1 MFNGVSAGGVEI
13 SVVSNVTK
21 GKFSMTKFKNLALAA
36 LATAVMSSGAFAADW
51 AKIRVGTEGAYKPF
65 NFIDSNGELQGFDVD
80 IAKALCAEM
89 KADCTFVAQDWDGI
103 IPALLAKKYDVI
115 IASMS
120 ITEERKKK
128 VDFSNKYYNTPAKFV
143 AKKGSGISDTSP
155 AGLKGKTIGAQS
167 STTHSSYLE
176 DNYKDST
183 IKLYATQDEANADLA
198 AGRLDAVLAD
208 SVVIL
213 AWLGGDGSC
222 CEHVG
227 ESHNDPKWFG
237 LGAGMA
243 VRQGEDAL
251 KDKLN
256 AALATILENG
266 TYKKI
271 NDKYFPFS
279 VY

>member
-1 MFNGVSAGGVEI
+1 MIKLRS
-13 SVVSNVTK
+13 
-21 GKFSMTKFKNLALAA
+21 LALAA
-36 LATAVMSSGAFAADW
+36 LATAVVSGSAFAADW
-51 AKIRVGTEGAYKPF
+51 TKIRVGTEGAYKPF
-65 NFIDSNGELQGFDVD
+65 NFTDSNGELQGFDVE

-89 KADCTFVAQDWDGI
+89 KADCTFTAQDWDGI

-120 ITEERKKK
+120 ITEERMKK
-128 VDFSNKYYNTPAKFV
+128 VDFTDKYYNTPARFV
-143 AKKGSGISDTSP
+143 AKKGAGITDTSP
-155 AGLKGKTIGAQS
+155 AGLKGKTVGAQS
-167 STTHSSYLE
+167 STTHSSFLE
-176 DNYKDST
+176 DVYKDST
-183 IKLYATQDEANADLA
+183 VKLYATQDEANADLA

-213 AWLGGDGSC
+213 DWLGGDGSC

-227 ESHNDPKWFG
+227 ENYNDSKWFG
-237 LGAGMA
+237 AGAGMA
-243 VRQGEDAL
+243 VRKEDGEL
-251 KDKLN
+251 KEKLN
-256 AALATILENG
+256 AALAAILENG

>member
-1 MFNGVSAGGVEI
+1 M
-13 SVVSNVTK
+13 K
-21 GKFSMTKFKNLALAA
+21 KFKTFAIAALAA
-36 LATAVMSSGAFAADW
+36 AMMTGAAYAEDW

-65 NFIDSNGELQGFDVD
+65 NYIDSNGELQGFDVE
-80 IAKALCAEM
+80 IAKALCEEM
-89 KADCTFVAQDWDGI
+89 KSECSFVAQDWDGI

-120 ITEERKKK
+120 ITEERKKQ
-128 VDFSNKYYNTPAKFV
+128 VAFTDKYYNTPARFV
-143 AKKGSGISDTSP
+143 AKKDSGISDTSP
-155 AGLKGKTIGAQS
+155 AGLKGKTLGAQS
-167 STTHSSYLE
+167 STTHSSFLE

-183 IKLYATQDEANADLA
+183 VKLYATQDEANADLA

-213 AWLGGDGSC
+213 DWLNGDGSC

-227 ESHNDPKWFG
+227 DNYTDAKWFG
-237 LGAGMA
+237 DGAGMA
-243 VRQGEDAL
+243 VRQEDTAL
-251 KDKLN
+251 VEKLN
-256 AALATILENG
+256 TALAAILSNG
-266 TYKKI
+266 KYKEI

>member
-1 MFNGVSAGGVEI
+1 MI
-13 SVVSNVTK
+13 
-21 GKFSMTKFKNLALAA
+21 KFKTLALAA
-36 LATAVMSSGAFAADW
+36 VAAAVMTGSALANDW
-51 AKIRVGTEGAYKPF
+51 TKIRVGTEGAYKPF
-65 NFIDSNGELQGFDVD
+65 NYVDTDGKLQGFDVE
-80 IAKALCAEM
+80 IAKALCEEM
-89 KADCTFVAQDWDGI
+89 KADCSFVAQDWDGI

-120 ITEERKKK
+120 ITEERKKQ
-128 VDFSNKYYNTPAKFV
+128 VGFTNKYYNTPARFV
-143 AKKGSGISDTSP
+143 AKKGGGVPDTSP
-155 AGLKGKTIGAQS
+155 AGLKGKTLGAQS
-167 STTHSSYLE
+167 STTHSSFLE
-176 DNYKDST
+176 DNYKDSSV
-183 IKLYATQDEANADLA
+183 KLYATQDEANADLS

-213 AWLGGDGSC
+213 DWLSSDAGAC
-222 CEHVG
+222 CEHIG
-227 ESHNDPKWFG
+227 ENYNDAKWFG
-237 LGAGMA
+237 EGAGMA
-243 VRQGEDAL
+243 IRKEDTAL

>member
-1 MFNGVSAGGVEI
+1 MIN
-13 SVVSNVTK
+13 
-21 GKFSMTKFKNLALAA
+21 FKNLAFVA
-36 LATAVMSSGAFAADW
+36 LATAIMSSGAFAADW
-51 AKIRVGTEGAYKPF
+51 TKIRVGTEGAYKPF
-65 NFIDSNGELQGFDVD
+65 NFIDANGELQGFDVE

-89 KADCTFVAQDWDGI
+89 KADCTLVAQDWDGI

-120 ITEERKKK
+120 ITEERMKT
-128 VDFSNKYYNTPAKFV
+128 VDFTDKYYNTPARFV
-143 AKKGSGISDTSP
+143 AKKGGGISDTTP
-155 AGLKGKTIGAQS
+155 AGLKGKTLGAQS

-183 IKLYATQDEANADLA
+183 VKLYATQDEANADLA

-213 AWLGGDGSC
+213 DWLGGDGSC

-227 ESHNDPKWFG
+227 ETFNEPKWFG

-243 VRQGEDAL
+243 IRKEDGEL
-251 KDKLN
+251 KEKLN
-256 AALATILENG
+256 TALAAILENG

-271 NDKYFPFS
+271 NDKFFPFP

>member
-1 MFNGVSAGGVEI
+1 
-13 SVVSNVTK
+13 
-21 GKFSMTKFKNLALAA
+21 MTKFKTVVLAA
-36 LATAVMSSGAFAADW
+36 LATAMVSSGAFAADW
-51 AKIRVGTEGAYKPF
+51 SKIRVGTEGAYKPF
-65 NFIDSNGELQGFDVD
+65 NFIDTNGELQGFDVD

-128 VDFSNKYYNTPAKFV
+128 VDFSDKYYNTPAKFV
-143 AKKGSGISDTSP
+143 AKKGSGITDTS
-155 AGLKGKTIGAQS
+155 AAAMKGKTIGAQS

-183 IKLYATQDEANADLA
+183 VKLYATQDEANADLA

-213 AWLGGDGSC
+213 DWLGGDDGSC

-243 VRQGEDAL
+243 VRKGEDEL

>member
-1 MFNGVSAGGVEI
+1 MKN
-13 SVVSNVTK
+13 
-21 GKFSMTKFKNLALAA
+21 FKTLALAA
-36 LATAVMSSGAFAADW
+36 LATAVMSGSAFAADW
-51 AKIRVGTEGAYKPF
+51 SKIRIGTEGAYKPF
-65 NFIDSNGELQGFDVD
+65 NYMDSSGELQGFDID

-89 KADCTFVAQDWDGI
+89 KAECSFVAQDWDGI

-120 ITEERKKK
+120 ITDERKKK
-128 VDFSNKYYNTPAKFV
+128 VDFTDKYYNTPAKFV
-143 AKKGSGISDTSP
+143 AKKGSGMTDTSP
-155 AGLKGKTIGAQS
+155 AGMKGKTIGAQS
-167 STTHSSYLE
+167 STTHSTYLE

-183 IKLYATQDEANADLA
+183 VKLYATQDEANADLA

-227 ESHNDPKWFG
+227 ETHNDPKWFG

-243 VRQGEDAL
+243 VRKGEDEL
-251 KDKLN
+251 TTKLN
-256 AALATILENG
+256 TALAAILENG

>member
-1 MFNGVSAGGVEI
+1 MI
-13 SVVSNVTK
+13 
-21 GKFSMTKFKNLALAA
+21 KFKSLALAA
-36 LATAVMSSGAFAADW
+36 LAVAVMSGSAFAADW
-51 AKIRVGTEGAYKPF
+51 SKIRVGTEGAYKPF
-65 NFIDSNGELQGFDVD
+65 NYIDSNGELQGFDVE
-80 IAKALCAEM
+80 IAKALCTEM
-89 KADCTFVAQDWDGI
+89 KAECSFVAQDWDGI

-120 ITEERKKK
+120 ITDERMKK
-128 VDFSNKYYNTPAKFV
+128 VDFSDKYYNTPAKFV
-143 AKKGSGISDTSP
+143 AKKGSGMSDTSP
-155 AGLKGKTIGAQS
+155 TGLKGKTLGAQS

-183 IKLYATQDEANADLA
+183 VKLYATQDEANADLA

-222 CEHVG
+222 CEHIG
-227 ESHNDPKWFG
+227 ETHNDPKWFG

-243 VRQGEDAL
+243 VRKGEEDL
-251 KDKLN
+251 KGKLN

>member
-1 MFNGVSAGGVEI
+1 M
-13 SVVSNVTK
+13 K
-21 GKFSMTKFKNLALAA
+21 KFKSLALAA
-36 LATAVMSSGAFAADW
+36 LAVTIMSGSAFAADW
-51 AKIRVGTEGAYKPF
+51 SKIRVGTEGAYKPF
-65 NFIDSNGELQGFDVD
+65 NYIDSNGELQGFDIE
-80 IAKALCAEM
+80 IAKALCTEM
-89 KADCTFVAQDWDGI
+89 KAECSFVAQDWDGI

-120 ITEERKKK
+120 ITDERMKM
-128 VDFSNKYYNTPAKFV
+128 VDFSDKYYNTPAKFV
-143 AKKGSGISDTSP
+143 AKKGSGMSDTSP
-155 AGLKGKTIGAQS
+155 AGLKGKTLGAQS

-183 IKLYATQDEANADLA
+183 VKLYATQDEANADLE

-213 AWLGGDGSC
+213 DWLGSDAGSC

-227 ESHNDPKWFG
+227 ETHNDPKWFG
-237 LGAGMA
+237 QGAGMA
-243 VRQGEDAL
+243 VRKGEEDL

-256 AALATILENG
+256 TALATILENG